1 MYSKEEASRIK
12 HEFWT
17 VFGKYMS
24 PILSAEGLKINW
36 VNYHTRLKDVYFR
49 MDASKKSAM
58 ISISL
63 EHSDHDLQQLF
74 FEQLLEMKDMLHATL
89 GEEWVWQLHVPVDD
103 GKVISRIYKEIT
115 DVSVFS
121 KDDWPDLISFF
132 KPRIIALD
140 GFWENAKY
148 GFEGLRD

>member
-1 MYSKEEASRIK
+1 
-12 HEFWT
+12 
-17 VFGKYMS
+17 
-24 PILSAEGLKINW
+24 
-36 VNYHTRLKDVYFR
+36 
-49 MDASKKSAM
+49 M
-58 ISISL
+58 ICV
-63 EHSDHDLQQLF
+63 HDLP
-74 FEQLLEMKDMLHATL
+74 EGPVHIARDMKDMLHATL